1 MSDAI
6 FITVDGVFEI
16 DGRVYRIPEHFS
28 PSEVHSYRALIVPL
42 PDKRPGTTLAAE
54 QREIT
59 DTFFY
64 RRAAACVIPE
74 FRENAP
80 ESLSR
85 DQLLSIHRWIGR
97 HRPTLG

>member
-1 MSDAI
+1 MSEAI
-6 FITVDGVFEI
+6 SISVDGVFEI
-16 DGRVYRIPEHFS
+16 DGRAYRIPEYFS
-28 PSEVHSYRALIVPL
+28 SSAVHNYRSLIAPVP
-42 PDKRPGTTLAAE
+42 DRRRGTTLAAE

-74 FRENAP
+74 FGENAP

-97 HRPTLG
+97 HRPSLG